1 MVDSHFFILY
11 IEVAGGDINMAVS
24 EDNIRM
30 SLTLPKELNEKVD
43 ILAGYQNISKNA
55 VIVNLVQMSIDA
67 QIKVWAMLKDPD
79 MLQNLIKLSA
89 GLEPEKMEE
98 LLKIKA
104 KMDSADPKDV
114 KDRDNVEATMQRLSK
129 KKK

>member
-1 MVDSHFFILY
+1 
-11 IEVAGGDINMAVS
+11 MAVS

-67 QIKVWAMLKDPD
+67 QIKVWSMLKDPD

-104 KMDSADPKDV
+104 KMDSADPNDV
-114 KDRDNVEATMQRLSK
+114 KDRDNVEATMNKLSK

>member
-1 MVDSHFFILY
+1 
-11 IEVAGGDINMAVS
+11 MAVS

-67 QIKVWAMLKDPD
+67 QIKVWSMLKDPD

-114 KDRDNVEATMQRLSK
+114 KDRDNVEATMNKLSK

>member
-1 MVDSHFFILY
+1 
-11 IEVAGGDINMAVS
+11 MAVS

-55 VIVNLVQMSIDA
+55 TIVNLLQMTIDA
-67 QIKVWAMLKDPD
+67 QIKIWSMLKDPD

-114 KDRDNVEATMQRLSK
+114 KDRDDVEATMKKLSK

>member
-55 VIVNLVQMSIDA
+55 VIVNLVEMSIDA

-114 KDRDNVEATMQRLSK
+114 KDRDNVEATMNKLSK

>member
-1 MVDSHFFILY
+1 
-11 IEVAGGDINMAVS
+11 MAVS

-55 VIVNLVQMSIDA
+55 TIVNLIQMSVDA
-67 QIKVWAMLKDPD
+67 QIKVWSMLKDPD
-79 MLQNLIKLSA
+79 MLQNLVKLSA
-89 GLEPEKMEE
+89 GLGPEKMEE

-104 KMDSADPKDV
+104 KMESSDPTDV
-114 KDRDNVEATMQRLSK
+114 KDREDAETTFKKLSNK
-129 KKK
+129 KK

>member
-1 MVDSHFFILY
+1 MYTLIV
-11 IEVAGGDINMAVS
+11 GGDIYMAVS

-55 VIVNLVQMSIDA
+55 TIVNLLQMTIDA
-67 QIKVWAMLKDPD
+67 QIKIWSMLKDPD

-89 GLEPEKMEE
+89 GLEPKKMEE

-104 KMDSADPKDV
+104 KMDSADPNDV
-114 KDRDNVEATMQRLSK
+114 KDRDDVEATMNKLSK

>member
-1 MVDSHFFILY
+1 MYTLIV
-11 IEVAGGDINMAVS
+11 GGDINMAVS

-55 VIVNLVQMSIDA
+55 TIVNLLQMTIDA
-67 QIKVWAMLKDPD
+67 QIKIWSMLKDPD

-114 KDRDNVEATMQRLSK
+114 KDRDDVETTMNKLSK